1 MYYANINNLDNGF
14 FVPDK
19 FKACLDFMK
28 KEYRQPTKDVSE
40 VQLTDKITAHFQSY
54 TTVEYDDIQFESHQK
69 YYDIQFVLSGQEILM
84 VRNPNSLQAST
95 EYDAQNDIIF
105 YDDPQDTDSQIIL
118 RAGDFA
124 ILGISDAHK
133 PKVAIDGP
141 EAVNKIVIK
150 IPIE

>member
-1 MYYANINNLDNGF
+1 MYYANINNLDNSF

-19 FKACLDFMK
+19 FKDCLDFMK
-28 KEYRQPTKDVSE
+28 KEYHQPTKDVSE
-40 VQLTDKITAHFQSY
+40 VQLADQITAHFQSY
-54 TTVEYDDIQFESHQK
+54 TTVGYDDIQFESHQK

-84 VRNPNSLQAST
+84 VRNPNSLKAST

-105 YDDPQDTDSQIIL
+105 YDDPQDTDSQIVL
-118 RAGDFA
+118 KAGDFA
-124 ILGISDAHK
+124 ILGINDAHK
-133 PKVAIDGP
+133 PKVAIDSP